1 MILLSVCCAGVAE
14 AQPVVADY
22 SAADAGKW
30 TAHFKSRQ
38 ELSQFLD
45 GWYLHTDRPGDAEK
59 PMTRFDFVDMFYF
72 HLDRLTNLAAFKLK
86 LKTSEEFYAFVRKN
100 PAYAI
105 NYPYS
110 ASGVPARYG
119 KAEFKDVRRNDNYG
133 FETLDKLGVNFCD
146 KDGFCH
152 PEQEITEREFYE
164 WVGKVYG
171 IKFDGASVSDKPM
184 TRGKMGA
191 PLVRAIQANFERVEK
206 ILNQMPNSA
215 QKADV
220 IKNLPS
226 KGRAQITDKLKF
238 YVPDSPC
245 ADLSDASEDL
255 KKAFAGGG
263 IWGDYRIDKG
273 DVGDIVFETAD
284 TCEKGRIFL
293 LRVGSAIVTMSEKGI
308 KRLK

>member
-1 MILLSVCCAGVAE
+1 MILLSVCCAGVAK

-30 TAHFKSRQ
+30 TAHFKSQ
-38 ELSQFLD
+38 HELSQFLD
-45 GWYLHTDRPGDAEK
+45 GWYLRANGGDAEK